1 MCITNLYIFSHTKY
15 VSNLFVEIS
24 SNHHEQTD
32 KLMTIQLA
40 MDPIKLYLKD
50 ISLNILTEN
59 SM

>member
-24 SNHHEQTD
+24 SNHEQTD